1 MCRQRSVSLTR
12 EGWSGLHGGN
22 RVRTVAQALPDRL
35 SAIVGPE
42 HVLRGDQMDEYK
54 HDATFME
61 APALCTVRP
70 ADTGQVAAVVHEC
83 AAQRVPMVARGSGT
97 SLVGGPV
104 PMAGGVVVSLERLT
118 RLEVDGPNT
127 VATAG
132 AGVITASLESA
143 ANEHGLMYPPDPASL
158 EMSTIGGNV
167 ACNSGGMRCVKY
179 GVTADYV
186 TGATVVLADGRVMRL
201 GGKLRKRASGYR
213 LLQLFVGS
221 EGTLG
226 IITEVVVKLVP
237 LPRYR
242 ATAMVGFATV
252 EEAGAAVAR
261 SLAAGHFPAAI
272 EILDRGSLE
281 LVRDKLPPGFEPNL
295 QAVLIVEQDGND
307 EEFVR
312 LDLMRMVEV
321 LDGADNRI
329 AQSSLERDKLWDAR
343 RSFGK
348 VLMAMPKNFFA
359 EDVAVPIAEIPVMI
373 HRVQEL
379 ARQTGLRIV
388 TVGHAGDGNLHP
400 TILFTDEQR
409 HLVSHAAAQ
418 IFMDALSLGG
428 SVSAEHG
435 LGALKRDFAELEHGP
450 IAIELMRQLKAVLDP
465 DGILNPHKI
474 FPEQQANDEFLNAM
488 PGWMPNPNRRP
499 RRAELGL

>member
-42 HVLRGDQMDEYK
+42 HVLRGDQMDEYE

-143 ANEHGLMYPPDPASL
+143 ANEHGLMYPPDPASI

-186 TGATVVLADGRVMRL
+186 TGATVVLADGRVLRL

-226 IITEVVVKLVP
+226 IITEVIVKLVP
-237 LPRYR
+237 LPRCR

-252 EEAGAAVAR
+252 EEAGEAVSRA
-261 SLAAGHFPAAI
+261 LAAGHFPTAI

-281 LVRDKLPPGFEPNL
+281 LVRDKLPPGFEPTL

-343 RSFGK
+343 RSYGK

-359 EDVAVPIAEIPVMI
+359 EDVAVPTADV
-373 HRVQEL
+373 
-379 ARQTGLRIV
+379 A
-388 TVGHAGDGNLHP
+388 
-400 TILFTDEQR
+400 
-409 HLVSHAAAQ
+409 
-418 IFMDALSLGG
+418 
-428 SVSAEHG
+428 
-435 LGALKRDFAELEHGP
+435 
-450 IAIELMRQLKAVLDP
+450 
-465 DGILNPHKI
+465 
-474 FPEQQANDEFLNAM
+474 
-488 PGWMPNPNRRP
+488 
-499 RRAELGL
+499 

>member
-1 MCRQRSVSLTR
+1 LVHTDPGDELNVIDLTR
-12 EGWSGLHGGN
+12 YS
-22 RVRTVAQALPDRL
+22 VRTEAQGLPDRL
-35 SAIVGPE
+35 RGIVGSE
-42 HVLRGDQMDEYK
+42 HFLQGERMDEYG

-61 APALCTVRP
+61 APALCAVRP
-70 ADTGQVAAVVHEC
+70 ADTDQVAAVVREC
-83 AAQRVPMVARGSGT
+83 AAERVPIVARGSGT
-97 SLVGGPV
+97 SLVG
-104 PMAGGVVVSLERLT
+104 
-118 RLEVDGPNT
+118 
-127 VATAG
+127 
-132 AGVITASLESA
+132 AGVITANLDRA
-143 ANEHGLMYPPDPASL
+143 ANEHGLMYPPDPASI

-186 TGATVVLADGRVMRL
+186 IGATVVLADGRVLRL

-226 IITEVVVKLVP
+226 IITEVIVKLVP
-237 LPRYR
+237 LPRFR
-242 ATAMVGFATV
+242 ATAMVGFATL
-252 EEAGAAVAR
+252 EQAGLAVAR

-281 LVRDKLPPGFEPNL
+281 LVRDKLPPGFEPHL
-295 QAVLIVEQDGND
+295 EAVLIVEQDGND

-343 RSFGK
+343 RSYGK

-359 EDVAVPIAEIPVMI
+359 EDVAVPIAEVPEMI
-373 HRVQEL
+373 RRVHEL
-379 ARQTGLRIV
+379 ARETGLRIV

-418 IFMDALSLGG
+418 IFRDALSLGG

-435 LGALKRDFAELEHGP
+435 LGALKRDFAEREHGP
-450 IAIELMRQLKAVLDP
+450 IAIELMRQMKAVLDP
-465 DGILNPHKI
+465 DGILNPHKM
-474 FPEQQANDEFLNAM
+474 FPEQPADDEFLNAM
-488 PGWMPNPNRRP
+488 PGWIPDPDRRP

>member
-1 MCRQRSVSLTR
+1 
-12 EGWSGLHGGN
+12 
-22 RVRTVAQALPDRL
+22 
-35 SAIVGPE
+35 
-42 HVLRGDQMDEYK
+42 
-54 HDATFME
+54 
-61 APALCTVRP
+61 
-70 ADTGQVAAVVHEC
+70 
-83 AAQRVPMVARGSGT
+83 
-97 SLVGGPV
+97 
-104 PMAGGVVVSLERLT
+104 
-118 RLEVDGPNT
+118 
-127 VATAG
+127 
-132 AGVITASLESA
+132 
-143 ANEHGLMYPPDPASL
+143 MYPPDPASI

-186 TGATVVLADGRVMRL
+186 TGATVVLADGRILRL

-226 IITEVVVKLVP
+226 IITEVIVKLVP

-252 EEAGAAVAR
+252 EAAGLAVAR

-281 LVRDKLPPGFEPNL
+281 LVRDKLPPGFEPHL
-295 QAVLIVEQDGND
+295 EAVLIVEQDGND

-343 RSFGK
+343 RSYGK

-359 EDVAVPIAEIPVMI
+359 EDVAVPIAEVPEMI
-373 HRVQEL
+373 RRVQEL

-418 IFMDALSLGG
+418 IFRDALSLGG

-435 LGALKRDFAELEHGP
+435 LGALKRDFAEREHGL
-450 IAIELMRQLKAVLDP
+450 IAIELMRQIKALLDP

-474 FPEQQANDEFLNAM
+474 FPEQPANDEFLNAM
-488 PGWMPNPNRRP
+488 PGWMPDPNRRP

>member
-1 MCRQRSVSLTR
+1 MSFAISLTHCD
-12 EGWSGLHGGN
+12 S
-22 RVRTVAQALPDRL
+22 VRTVTQALPDRL
-35 SAIVGPE
+35 RAIVGSE
-42 HVLRGDQMDEYK
+42 HFLQGERMDEYG

-61 APALCTVRP
+61 APALCAVRP
-70 ADTGQVAAVVHEC
+70 ADTEQVAAVVREC
-83 AAQRVPMVARGSGT
+83 AAERVPVVARGGGT

-104 PMAGGVVVSLERLT
+104 PIAGGVVVSLERLT

-132 AGVITASLESA
+132 AGVITAALDRA
-143 ANEHGLMYPPDPASL
+143 ANEHGLMYPPDPASI

-167 ACNSGGMRCVKY
+167 ACNSGGMRCIKY

-186 TGATVVLADGRVMRL
+186 IGATVVLADGRVMRL

-213 LLQLFVGS
+213 LLQLFIGS

-226 IITEVVVKLVP
+226 IITEVIVKLVP
-237 LPRYR
+237 LPRFR
-242 ATAMVGFATV
+242 ATAMVGFASL
-252 EEAGAAVAR
+252 EDAGLAVSR

-281 LVRDKLPPGFEPNL
+281 LVRDKLPPGFEPHL
-295 QAVLIVEQDGND
+295 EAVLIVELDGND
-307 EEFVR
+307 EEFVQ

-321 LDGADNRI
+321 LDGSDNRI

-359 EDVAVPIAEIPVMI
+359 EDVAVPIAEVPEMI
-373 HRVQEL
+373 RRVHEL
-379 ARQTGLRIV
+379 ARQSGLRIV

-400 TILFTDEQR
+400 TILFTDDQR

-418 IFMDALSLGG
+418 IFRDALSFGG

-435 LGALKRDFAELEHGP
+435 LGALKRDFAEREHGS
-450 IAIELMRQLKAVLDP
+450 IAIELMKQMKAVLDP
-465 DGILNPHKI
+465 HGILNPHKI
-474 FPEQQANDEFLNAM
+474 FPEQPADDEFLNAM
-488 PGWMPNPNRRP
+488 PGWIPDPNRRP